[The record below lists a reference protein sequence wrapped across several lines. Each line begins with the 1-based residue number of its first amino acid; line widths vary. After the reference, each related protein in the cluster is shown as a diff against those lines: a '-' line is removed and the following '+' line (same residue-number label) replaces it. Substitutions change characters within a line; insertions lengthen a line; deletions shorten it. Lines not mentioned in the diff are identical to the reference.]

1 MTAPISSNDRAQAP
15 HSEIPHRNGEASLSV
30 ADVASESVPPSS
42 GPRPLGS
49 WIDALARRGLQLG
62 VSLKPGSTVLTLR
75 GRLDQ
80 QSASELKKG
89 ISEVVSLSPRSIDL
103 DLGGVTRLDGM
114 GLAALVW
121 SWGFARDRGRE
132 LRLMHV
138 PSETRALVTRMNL
151 HHLLQVVED
160 GSFR

>member
-1 MTAPISSNDRAQAP
+1 MTAPISSNDRAEAP
-15 HSEIPHRNGEASLSV
+15 LTETLHRNGEDSPSGAGIP
-30 ADVASESVPPSS
+30 SEAVPSKP

-80 QSASELKKG
+80 QSASVLKNG
-89 ISEVVSLSPRSIDL
+89 FSEVVSLSPRSIDL

-121 SWGFARDRGRE
+121 SWGLARDRGRE